1 MPRKISF
8 INELTDEAAIMA
20 AEYCPMC
27 GAVKGEPNETD
38 RTEHKDSELIRKI
51 AQLFMEDKTTLHVL
65 LYYVSYPL
73 ATVQQAASNLQIST
87 GSVCTTRKKIA
98 RLYPSFSGMLGLKT
112 KTAIAQQGR
121 SLKVI

>member
-73 ATVQQAASNLQIST
+73 ATVQRTCRNRATDRHGGKTDTMSNLKSDT
-87 GSVCTTRKKIA
+87 VSHLGSGSWRRSK
-98 RLYPSFSGMLGLKT
+98 SG
-112 KTAIAQQGR
+112 
-121 SLKVI
+121 